1 MKSCKPGKP
10 LKPLGATKKAAEA
23 REEAKVSA
31 PNQQAPKASIGKFS
45 DNMMAEHE
53 KKLQEKNRKRVE
65 DQKKEQALNR
75 FKV

>member
-1 MKSCKPGKP
+1 LKSCKPGKP

-23 REEAKVSA
+23 REEAKVS
-31 PNQQAPKASIGKFS
+31 APKASIGKFS